1 MLFVANN
8 LETFLDVF
16 TNIFL
21 LFDMISSNK
30 CNEYV
35 NYPLFLLYLYLNLT
49 EYDVK
54 SQIPRTNPL

>member
-8 LETFLDVF
+8 LETFLDVI